1 MSTVTAYIG
10 SPPPAHMNEGLT
22 DLDSIKRQ
30 IRIARLKLGSI
41 LDAFD
46 RTEASPIQIDA
57 ISETTSEVANAID
70 RLVEALSDAQ
80 APYDRDMES

>member
-1 MSTVTAYIG
+1 MSTVLDYTR
-10 SPPPAHMNEGLT
+10 SLPPVNMNEGLT

-46 RTEASPIQIDA
+46 RTEASPLQIDGIA
-57 ISETTSEVANAID
+57 EATGEVAYAID
-70 RLVEALSDAQ
+70 GLVEALSMIQ
-80 APYDRDMES
+80 HRDDDEV

>member
-1 MSTVTAYIG
+1 MSTVLDYTD
-10 SPPPAHMNEGLT
+10 SLPPVNMNEGLT

-46 RTEASPIQIDA
+46 RTEASPFQLDA
-57 ISETTSEVANAID
+57 IAETTGDVANAID
-70 RLVEALSDAQ
+70 RLVEELSAIQ
-80 APYDRDMES
+80 ARDDDEI